1 MAIVIALLALAFF
14 VGLGLG
20 TYTRRPF
27 LTGAFLVAALV
38 AAAAGV
44 ATGEGLAA
52 AAAWALVFLPALVV
66 ESVRETFALLLGR

>member
-1 MAIVIALLALAFF
+1 MIALLALAFL
-14 VGLGLG
+14 VGIGVG

-27 LTGAFLVAALV
+27 LTGAFFVATLV

-44 ATGEGLAA
+44 GTGEGLAA
-52 AAAWALVFLPALVV
+52 VAAWVLVFLSALVV

>member
-1 MAIVIALLALAFF
+1 MAIVIALLALAFL
-14 VGLGLG
+14 VGIGVG

-27 LTGAFLVAALV
+27 LTGAFFVATLV

-44 ATGEGLAA
+44 GTGEGLAA
-52 AAAWALVFLPALVV
+52 VAAWVLVFLSALVV